1 MFFYSFTSAMNWDQ
15 SQKAFHQYLHLER
28 SLSEN
33 SIKAY
38 LQDFDKLKSFGEK
51 ELGYTSPLTITL
63 KDYQRFLALLFDL
76 GLSARTQARIISA
89 SKSLFDFL
97 VMEGALP
104 ANPIELIEG
113 PKLGRKLPDVLSV
126 EEVTAMIESIPLRS
140 SSFQRDTAIFETL
153 YGCGLR
159 VSELINL
166 QCSNLHFDDGF
177 IRVIGKGDKERLVP
191 CGRMMAEAVQTYM
204 QGQREQQTPERGEED
219 IVFLNYRGKR
229 LSRVSIFK
237 LVKKQAAHAGIQKS
251 ISPHTFRHS
260 FATHMVE
267 AGADLRAV
275 QDMLGH
281 ESITTTEVYT
291 HLQQSHIAEELQKYH
306 PRNQA

>member
-1 MFFYSFTSAMNWDQ
+1 MNWEQ
-15 SQKAFHQYLHLER
+15 TKKAFHQYLHLER

-38 LQDFDKLKSFGEK
+38 LQDFDKLQSFGEK
-51 ELGYTSPLTITL
+51 DLGYSGPLTFTL
-63 KDYQRFLALLFDL
+63 RDYQGFIALLFDL

-89 SKSLFDFL
+89 SKTLFDFL
-97 VMEGALP
+97 VLEETLP

-113 PKLGRKLPDVLSV
+113 PKIGRKLPDILSV
-126 EEVTAMIESIPLRS
+126 EEISAMIDSIDLRS
-140 SSFQRDTAIFETL
+140 SSYHRDTAIFETL
-153 YGCGLR
+153 YGCGIR

-166 QCSNLHFDDGF
+166 QCSNLHFNEGF

-191 CGRMMAEAVQTYM
+191 CGRMMTEAVQRYLK
-204 QGQREQQTPERGEED
+204 GQRDQQTPERGEEN

-229 LSRVSIFK
+229 LSRVAIFK
-237 LVKKQAAHAGIQKS
+237 LVKKQGALAGIQKS

-260 FATHMVE
+260 FATHLVE

-291 HLQQSHIAEELQKYH
+291 HLQRSHIAEELQKFH
-306 PRNQA
+306 PRNQV